1 MIRNL
6 LIYIFMIATLVS
18 IPVSSQA
25 VDIASLVSV
34 PCDPPPPG
42 R

>member
-6 LIYIFMIATLVS
+6 LIYIFLLTTLVS

-25 VDIASLVSV
+25 VDIGSLVSI